1 MASVVKNLDSRHGNI
16 HGRETLSVMEAPPG
30 KDPAYLH
37 GFTNVEQERLR
48 HQARFAEQSV
58 YEDIDLSGVD
68 KLLEVGCGVGA
79 QSEILLR
86 RFPGI
91 SLTGIDLSES
101 QLSAAKSNL
110 AQLGFAEGRW
120 ELHKQ
125 DASAMSLP
133 ARSFDGAFL
142 CWILEHANEPARVL
156 SETRRML
163 RQGSI
168 VYLTEVMNS
177 SFFLEPYSPALWKY
191 WMAFNDYQ
199 HELGGDPFVGAKL
212 GNLLLSTGFRDIETN
227 IKSWHLDN
235 RHPIRR
241 QEMITYWSNLLWS
254 ASEQLLEAGVVSEE
268 LVAAAKAEM
277 QRVSTDPNAVFF
289 YSFVQARARVY

>member
-1 MASVVKNLDSRHGNI
+1 MEKQSRTDS
-16 HGRETLSVMEAPPG
+16 
-30 KDPAYLH
+30 AYLH

-58 YEDIDLSGVD
+58 YENVDLSGVD

-91 SLTGIDLSES
+91 SLTGVDLSES
-101 QLSAAKSNL
+101 QLAGANVALEK
-110 AQLGFAEGRW
+110 LGFAQGRW
-120 ELHKQ
+120 NFLKQ
-125 DASAMSLP
+125 DACAMTLK
-133 ARSFDGAFL
+133 AQSFDGAFL
-142 CWILEHANEPARVL
+142 CWILEHASEPARVL

-163 RQGSI
+163 RPGAV
-168 VYLTEVMNS
+168 VYITEVMNS

-199 HELGGDPFVGAKL
+199 YELGGDPFVGAKL

-235 RHPIRR
+235 RHPIKRE
-241 QEMITYWSNLLWS
+241 EMITYWSNLLWS
-254 ASEQLLEAGVVSEE
+254 ASEQLIVANVVDED
-268 LVAAAKAEM
+268 LVATAKEEM
-277 QRVSTDPNAVFF
+277 KRVATDPNAVFF